1 MSISLAEAELRVLV
15 EASANQ
21 RAAVSAVDQALALA
35 TDELNYLLQRANMTI
50 TNGGRAQED
59 GAAATA
65 ERGLVVLQNQVKQI
79 RDKLSESDRSVGEL
93 EKSIGHMK
101 TTKRSLTGPQQAA
114 NALNQ
119 ASSEA
124 VKVGYSCCHD
134 VSVIVE

>member
-1 MSISLAEAELRVLV
+1 
-15 EASANQ
+15 
-21 RAAVSAVDQALALA
+21 
-35 TDELNYLLQRANMTI
+35 
-50 TNGGRAQED
+50 
-59 GAAATA
+59 
-65 ERGLVVLQNQVKQI
+65 
-79 RDKLSESDRSVGEL
+79 
-93 EKSIGHMK
+93 MK